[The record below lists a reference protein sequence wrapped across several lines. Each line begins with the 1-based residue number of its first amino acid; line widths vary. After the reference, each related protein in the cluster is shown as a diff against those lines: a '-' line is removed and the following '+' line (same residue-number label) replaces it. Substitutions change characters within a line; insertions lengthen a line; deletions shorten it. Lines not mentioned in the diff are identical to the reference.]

1 MTRELALKKE
11 IIMTHELSKCYIL
24 GVKLAT
30 QDSATK
36 IEISKCYI
44 LVMKLAMQDNTK
56 IRLFGM

>member
-24 GVKLAT
+24 G
-30 QDSATK
+30 
-36 IEISKCYI
+36 
-44 LVMKLAMQDNTK
+44 MKHAMQDNTK